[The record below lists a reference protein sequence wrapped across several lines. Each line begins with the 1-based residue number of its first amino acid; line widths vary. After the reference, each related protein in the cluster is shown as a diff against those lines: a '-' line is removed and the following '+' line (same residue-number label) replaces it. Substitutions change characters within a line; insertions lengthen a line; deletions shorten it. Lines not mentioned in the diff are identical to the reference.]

1 MTFSSFKSF
10 GTLKN
15 QRILKQFYYTCDTY
29 DSSGLFNNVTY
40 QYDGIF
46 TSSAILSTVSPAV
59 GTSCLTMNADYFI
72 TLPLY
77 KNSPYGFS
85 FSFWVKTN
93 STARYSRVVDY
104 NTFRIFIFG
113 GGNLSFQVGGS
124 GTVYTAYPNFNDNVW
139 RHFTFVIN
147 PNEVIIY
154 ANGKYYSSITIT
166 GFYPNI
172 DNGGYIGKSTAND
185 PLFTGSIDDI
195 RLYDKIVSA
204 EEAQQIYTNTY
215 P

>member
-1 MTFSSFKSF
+1 M
-10 GTLKN
+10 
-15 QRILKQFYYTCDTY
+15 
-29 DSSGLFNNVTY
+29 
-40 QYDGIF
+40 
-46 TSSAILSTVSPAV
+46 
-59 GTSCLTMNADYFI
+59 
-72 TLPLY
+72 
-77 KNSPYGFS
+77 
-85 FSFWVKTN
+85 
-93 STARYSRVVDY
+93 
-104 NTFRIFIFG
+104 
-113 GGNLSFQVGGS
+113 SFQVGGS

-154 ANGKYYSSITIT
+154 ANGKYYNSITIT

-185 PLFTGSIDDI
+185 PLFTDSIDDI